1 MLKTIIKLLVAAV
14 ILNAAW
20 RVGST
25 FLTYYRFEDRLQEI
39 AQFGGSRPVAEVRE
53 QAVKVSKEL
62 NVPIEPEA
70 IIVRKTDR
78 EIFIDA
84 SYIDQLQVFPS
95 YYYPW
100 EFNLTVKAWTR
111 AW

>member
-1 MLKTIIKLLVAAV
+1 LKTIIKLLVAAV
-14 ILNAAW
+14 ILHAAW

-25 FLTYYRFEDRLQEI
+25 FLTYYRFEDRLQQA

-53 QAVKVSKEL
+53 QAVKAAGEL
-62 NVPIEPEA
+62 DVPIEPEA
-70 IIVRKTDR
+70 IIVRKSDR

-84 SYIDQLQVFPS
+84 SYVDQLQLFPG

-100 EFNLTVKAWTR
+100 EFTLSVKAWTR

>member
-1 MLKTIIKLLVAAV
+1 LKIIIKLLVAAV
-14 ILNAAW
+14 VLHAAW

-25 FLTYYRFEDRLQEI
+25 FLTYYRFEDRLQEA
-39 AQFGGSRPVAEVRE
+39 AQFGGTRPEAEVRE
-53 QAVKVSKEL
+53 QALKVAKEL

-84 SYIDQLQVFPS
+84 SYVDQLQVFPG
-95 YYYPW
+95 YDYPW
-100 EFNLTVKAWTR
+100 EFKLTVKAWTR

>member
-1 MLKTIIKLLVAAV
+1 MLKTVIKLLVAAV

-25 FLTYYRFEDRLQEI
+25 FLTYYRFEDRLQEV

-62 NVPIEPEA
+62 DVPIEPDA
-70 IIVRKTDR
+70 IVVRKTDR

-84 SYIDQLQVFPS
+84 SYVDQLQVFPS

-100 EFNLTVKAWTR
+100 EFKLTVKACTR